1 MDVAKRFPQL
11 PETVLRHMIDDMCS
25 MLPAPE
31 PDTPE
36 NRERFRQAAIN
47 EFVELDPFDIFDAMA
62 AKSIIISEA
71 LAWECSRNASK
82 PCLDLKLAGCWSSM
96 AENQRSLAHSMRRD
110 IERRRKQRLKEARK
124 QAATAKRERWPL
136 VLTRTGISFR
146 NHRERQPMTKEQ
158 RIARIR
164 ALRLHLVEAPPT
176 LH

>member
-25 MLPAPE
+25 KLPAPE

-47 EFVELDPFDIFDAMA
+47 EFIKLDPFDIFDAMA
-62 AKSIIISEA
+62 AKSIVISEA

-82 PCLDLKLAGCWSSM
+82 PCLDLKLAGRWSSL
-96 AENQRSLAHSMRRD
+96 AENQRRLAQSMRRD
-110 IERRRKQRLKEARK
+110 IERRRKKRLKEAQQ
-124 QAATAKRERWPL
+124 QAAKAKRERQPL
-136 VLTRTGISFR
+136 ALTPAGVSFR
-146 NHRERQPMTKEQ
+146 TPPRCQPMTKEQ
-158 RIARIR
+158 RAARIR